1 MRGVSLCRRIGVV
14 CRLLESIPAWALGAP
29 QAMKPARS
37 CGIMNSHEFP
47 RRLVT
52 PLAPNPAATT
62 DPYTWIE
69 MTADSAP
76 DHAFAEDAAHR
87 RMDYGELL
95 GLSAS
100 WAAALR
106 DRGVRAGDR
115 VAVQVDKSFEAIVL
129 YAACLRIGAV
139 YVPINTANTPN
150 EVDYYLR
157 DAEPRVAVV
166 RPADFASLAK
176 IAEAAGVTD
185 LQTLGADTDGS
196 LVELARSFGGQIAP
210 RPALPAEALA
220 AILYTSGTTG
230 RAKGALLSRG
240 NLGSNAAT
248 LAAAWHFSPGDVLL
262 HALPL
267 FHVHG
272 LFVGVNIV
280 LASGSSLLLQSG
292 FDAQRVLESLPKAT
306 VFMGV
311 PTFYTRLLQLPGL
324 DRASTARM
332 RLFVSGSAPLAAD
345 THREFARRTGHL
357 ILERYG
363 MTETLMNTSNPYLGL
378 RLPGSVGPALPGV
391 DVRIAAPGTAP
402 ADGESAVG
410 EIEVR
415 GPNVCAGYWRDH
427 EKTAS
432 AFTADGWF
440 KTGDLG
446 HLDGDGYVT
455 IVGRAKDLVISGG
468 YNVYPKEVEAE
479 LDALPGVAES
489 AVFGVPHPDFGEG
502 VTAVVVAKSG
512 ARLDENEIL
521 RAVQTRL
528 ARYKLPKRV
537 LVVEELPR
545 NQMGKVQKSLLRT
558 RYAALF
564 QPP

>member
-1 MRGVSLCRRIGVV
+1 MS
-14 CRLLESIPAWALGAP
+14 
-29 QAMKPARS
+29 
-37 CGIMNSHEFP
+37 
-47 RRLVT
+47 
-52 PLAPNPAATT
+52 PLAPHRPVSI
-62 DPYTWIE
+62 DPYAWIE
-69 MTADSAP
+69 AAAARAP
-76 DHAFAEDAAHR
+76 DRAFAEDVAHR
-87 RMDYGELL
+87 HMDYGELL
-95 GLSAS
+95 GQSAS

-106 DRGVRAGDR
+106 DRGVKAGDR
-115 VAVQVDKSFEAIVL
+115 VAVQIDKSLEAIVL

-150 EVDYYLR
+150 EVDYTLR

-166 RPADFASLAK
+166 RPADLASLAK
-176 IAEAAGVTD
+176 IAEAAGVTE
-185 LQTLGADTDGS
+185 LHTLGAGAEGS
-196 LVELARSFGGQIAP
+196 LVGLAGSFAGQIEP
-210 RPALPAEALA
+210 RPALPDGALA

-248 LAAAWHFSPGDVLL
+248 LAAAWRFSSADVLL

-280 LASGSSLLLQSG
+280 LASRASLLLQSG
-292 FDAQRVLESLPKAT
+292 FDALRALQALPKAT

-311 PTFYTRLLQLPGL
+311 PTFYTRLLQVPGL
-324 DRASTARM
+324 DRAATAHM
-332 RLFVSGSAPLAAD
+332 RLFVSGSAPLAPD
-345 THREFARRTGHL
+345 THREFERRTGHV

-363 MTETLMNTSNPYLGL
+363 MTETLMNTSNPYVGL

-391 DVRIAAPGTAP
+391 DVRIAAPGAAP
-402 ADGESAVG
+402 PDGESAVG

-415 GPNVCAGYWRDH
+415 GPNVCAGYWRDV

-446 HLDGDGYVT
+446 HLDGGGYVT

-468 YNVYPKEVEAE
+468 YNVYPKEVETE
-479 LDALPGVAES
+479 LDALAGVAES

-512 ARLDENEIL
+512 ARLDEAEIL
-521 RAVQTRL
+521 RAVRSRL